1 MKQAATDGASEQLPG
16 NWEILGSPCEV
27 LRAGHSDTL
36 GKGGKRVKSGLKAAK
51 GQMLGSCG
59 VRPGGR
65 VVPSVMRI
73 GRCWGVG
80 RVHLLRGLEG
90 AGSDQPGWKV
100 ERQLHLLDQLR
111 G

>member
-1 MKQAATDGASEQLPG
+1 MTPY
-16 NWEILGSPCEV
+16 
-27 LRAGHSDTL
+27 T
-36 GKGGKRVKSGLKAAK
+36 GKGVKSGLKAAK
-51 GQMLGSCG
+51 GQTLGSCG
-59 VRPGGR
+59 IRPGSR

-73 GRCWGVG
+73 GRCWGTGQDASISCGVWS
-80 RVHLLRGLEG
+80 G